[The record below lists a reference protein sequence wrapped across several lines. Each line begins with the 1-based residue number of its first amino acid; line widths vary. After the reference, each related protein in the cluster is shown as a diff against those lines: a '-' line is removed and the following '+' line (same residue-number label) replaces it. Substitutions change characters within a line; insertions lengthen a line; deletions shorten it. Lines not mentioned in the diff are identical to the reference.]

1 MLTHEDFRRLKEG
14 EWLNCKLLEAYFY
27 LVCQDCLK
35 RGICVKTLSSHF
47 WSQFVTKGYEAAK
60 HWIAKEHLFTYDVIF
75 TLICAGGNHWTLMVR
90 ISVCIIEKLMCI
102 LPYSGNL
109 L

>member
-1 MLTHEDFRRLKEG
+1 MAVLISF
-14 EWLNCKLLEAYFY
+14 LLAPLYM
-27 LVCQDCLK
+27 Q
-35 RGICVKTLSSHF
+35 
-47 WSQFVTKGYEAAK
+47 
-60 HWIAKEHLFTYDVIF
+60 EHLFTYDVIF